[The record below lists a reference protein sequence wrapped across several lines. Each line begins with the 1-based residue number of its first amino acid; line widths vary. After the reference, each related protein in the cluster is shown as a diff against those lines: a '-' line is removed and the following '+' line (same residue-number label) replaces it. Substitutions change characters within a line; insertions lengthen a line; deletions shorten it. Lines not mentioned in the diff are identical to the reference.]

1 MRTRWMATAALA
13 GLLLASCAGTD
24 ESMSADDQDGMTSD
38 EMMTEPEETSSD
50 MTGEETPSGETEQT
64 PSEDMAD
71 EAEPMDVPET
81 LAFTA
86 TTLDGEPFE
95 GATLAGTPTVLWF
108 WAPWCPTCR
117 AQIPNM
123 TSLGEQYAGEVNV
136 VGVGGLDTAEA
147 IADLAGDI
155 PNLQHLVDDDGE
167 VWSHFGITYQSTY
180 VVLDSHGE
188 IVDEGTLSDEELNAA
203 VAELT

>member
-1 MRTRWMATAALA
+1 MATAALA
-13 GLLLASCAGTD
+13 GLLLTSCAGTD
-24 ESMSADDQDGMTSD
+24 ENTSADDEDGMTPD

-50 MTGEETPSGETEQT
+50 MAGEETPSGETEGT
-64 PSEDMAD
+64 PSDDMAD

-86 TTLDGEPFE
+86 TTLDGEPFD
-95 GATLAGTPTVLWF
+95 GATLAGAPAVLWF

-136 VGVGGLDTAEA
+136 VGVGGLDTTEA

-155 PNLQHLVDDDGE
+155 PDVQHLVDDDGE

-188 IVDEGTLSDEELNAA
+188 IVDEGALSDEELNAA